1 MIIISET
8 PKLDVLIAIDT
19 EIATVAGL
27 RDTIDLLKDGDPENM
42 KLVEEAVQKNAVL
55 KGIENDLKRGLSTS
69 VTLVGGIEDAL
80 DQLNL
85 WLPKLRDRIVKSPTK
100 IYDKE
105 TITFKEKG
113 ILDSVSSINFWNRY
127 ATMVLDILIDQAT
140 KSQDLSKLLTK
151 VDFRFFNDTPK
162 YFSHLTIKFA
172 DSIKNLEGMIDGLSE
187 ETYDEVSEQVIEAA
201 AGIDSVSV
209 QRNLAPHQLN
219 PLHWFK
225 MRRMRKDINKIQ
237 SNVESINML
246 AMKIARL
253 NNRRNGSEN
262 PSLDSQIET
271 YQDAIIKKRAQ
282 NIETEAKY
290 NGNRV

>member
-19 EIATVAGL
+19 EMATVAGL

-42 KLVEEAVQKNAVL
+42 KLAEQAVQKNAVL
-55 KGIENDLKRGLSTS
+55 RGIENDLKRTLSPS
-69 VTLVGGIEDAL
+69 VTFLGAVEDAL

-85 WLPKLRDRIVKSPTK
+85 WLPKLRDRIAKSPTK

-105 TITFKEKG
+105 TITFREKG
-113 ILDSVSSINFWNRY
+113 ILDTISSINFWNRY
-127 ATMVLDILIDQAT
+127 ATMAIDIIIDQAT
-140 KSQDLSKLLTK
+140 KQQDVAKLLTK
-151 VDFRFFNDTPK
+151 VDLQFFNDTPK
-162 YFSHLTIKFA
+162 YFSHLTVKFS
-172 DSIKNLEGMIDGLSE
+172 DSIKNLETMIDNLSD

-201 AGIDSVSV
+201 SGIDSVSV
-209 QRNLAPHQLN
+209 QKNLAPHQLN
-219 PLHWFK
+219 PLHWYK

-253 NNRRNGSEN
+253 NNRRNGSED
-262 PSLDSQIET
+262 PSLDRQIET

-282 NIETEAKY
+282 NIAIEAKY
-290 NGNRV
+290 NGDRV